1 MRDPIY
7 ITKQI
12 DSQSRELIIESD
24 DFSIWAYLMDSENE
38 NNIILDGFICSLG
51 KVLDSTAEVKDYIE
65 KGYAPPI
72 SKDFLN
78 DFTIQN
84 DITEKDIDI
93 KVDSKGISI
102 YIRDLKF
109 LEMDLINLYSFSR
122 SISKSG
128 PYGQTMD

>member
-1 MRDPIY
+1 MKDPIY
-7 ITKQI
+7 IAKQI

-24 DFSIWAYLMDSENE
+24 DFSIWAYLIDSEND
-38 NNIILDGFICSLG
+38 NNILLDGFICSLG
-51 KVLDSTAEVKDYIE
+51 KVLDSTAEVKDYID

-72 SKDFLN
+72 CKDFLN
-78 DFTIQN
+78 DFTVQK
-84 DITEKDIDI
+84 DIVEKDINI
-93 KVDSKGISI
+93 KIESKGISI

-109 LEMDLINLYSFSR
+109 LEMDLINLESFSR